1 MLMRKV
7 WPLAVTVAE
16 GKLEL
21 NTTLMGILTIDTINI
36 ENNMKVKRERTR
48 FTVWA
53 GVSITADTLSQGRA
67 VSMSAA
73 TRRTSGIKAIVG
85 SLKVLALQRSLANGS
100 VETFVDINAI
110 VVRARVDTRESRAA
124 QLEII

>member
-1 MLMRKV
+1 
-7 WPLAVTVAE
+7 
-16 GKLEL
+16 
-21 NTTLMGILTIDTINI
+21 
-36 ENNMKVKRERTR
+36 MKVKRERTR

-53 GVSITADTLSQGRA
+53 GVSITADTLSQRRA
-67 VSMSAA
+67 VSMGAA